1 MKILLKVAAF
11 GLMAAL
17 ASVRAQAQETPASG
31 TSPPADNAPVVLPE
45 EKRWRIGAALGYGL
59 RSNPLI
65 QSDDIPIAIDL
76 DLAWFGDRWFFDN
89 GDLGVLLMDNAVV
102 TTNLV
107 ARLNSDRAFFSKT
120 NTKYV
125 TFSVLPGGMT
135 GAMFNPDTGQP
146 ITAEQEV
153 PPQPLKAP
161 DRDYAIEVG
170 VETLFSGEWGQ
181 AALRA
186 FHDVSGTH
194 HGYEIA
200 GDYSYRFGRGRFSF
214 SPMLGLSWKSADLSN
229 YYWGVHPDEA
239 TFTLRPYEVKAG
251 LGWEVGVRANYY
263 LTKTTR
269 LALSANYEQ
278 LQHSVAQSP
287 LVEEDHVL
295 GYFAGVA
302 WQF

>member
-1 MKILLKVAAF
+1 MNILRKVAAF
-11 GLMAAL
+11 CVLAAL
-17 ASVRAQAQETPASG
+17 APMQAQAQDVPPSG

-89 GDLGVLLMDNAVV
+89 GDLGVLLVDNAVV

-125 TFSVLPGGMT
+125 TFSMLPGGMT
-135 GAMFNPDTGQP
+135 GAMFNPVTGE
-146 ITAEQEV
+146 AVEQDV

-186 FHDVSGTH
+186 FHDVSDTH
-194 HGYEIA
+194 HGYEIGA
-200 GDYSYRFGRGRFSF
+200 DYSYRFARGRFSV
-214 SPMLGLSWKSADLSN
+214 SPMLGLSWKSEELSD
-229 YYWGVHPDEA
+229 YYWGVHADEA
-239 TFTLRPYEVKAG
+239 TFTLRPYDVKAG
-251 LGWEVGVRANYY
+251 LGWEVGLRANYF

>member
-1 MKILLKVAAF
+1 MNILLKVAAF
-11 GLMAAL
+11 CVVAGLAPTLAL
-17 ASVRAQAQETPASG
+17 AQDAPAPG
-31 TSPPADNAPVVLPE
+31 TSADNAPAVLPE

-59 RSNPLI
+59 RTNPLI

-89 GDLGVLLMDNAVV
+89 GDLGVLLVDNAIV

-125 TFSVLPGGMT
+125 TFSMLPGGMT
-135 GAMFNPDTGQP
+135 GAMFNPVTGESVP
-146 ITAEQEV
+146 PEQGV
-153 PPQPLKAP
+153 PPQPLSPP
-161 DRDYAIEVG
+161 DRDYAFEVG

-181 AALRA
+181 AAMRA
-186 FHDVSGTH
+186 FHDVSDTH
-194 HGYEIA
+194 HGYEISA
-200 GDYSYRFGRGRFSF
+200 DYSYRLGRGRFSF
-214 SPMLGLSWKSADLSN
+214 SPMLGLSWKSEELSD
-229 YYWGVHPDEA
+229 YYWGVHADEA
-239 TFTLRPYEVKAG
+239 SFTLRPYEVKAG

-287 LVEEDHVL
+287 LVEEDHAL